1 MKQPDFKSYGIVQ
14 ALPSAEFRPYREEDY
29 EAVCAFLIALNK
41 KKSRISIGIG
51 RALSG

>member
-1 MKQPDFKSYGIVQ
+1 MKQPDSKPCDDGM

-29 EAVCAFLIALNK
+29 EAVCAFRIALNK
-41 KKSRISIGIG
+41 KKSRISTGIG